1 MFFDLSPIF
10 IFTLV
15 FKPCVTFLLIYVA
28 IFHKMLPL
36 FSFEP
41 TVDRSATATK
51 SDFASK
57 KWVYSAVK
65 HNFRQFSK
73 LTSYKFNFFILF
85 SLKNHS
91 KRLYYWSAIE
101 NNVKVLSK
109 RGSLYKIS
117 KITHFEFYW
126 IWDWLRWIEILCISI
141 SAEISTFT
149 GGAKEVQ
156 NFKLKVHSGPEGS
169 RGLDSDDNAD
179 NFHKNHLW
187 YVSIWSLVVINV

>member
-1 MFFDLSPIF
+1 MPTVPSGLRRQSLTRSFGQKLRWGPGEENFFKKMFFDLSPIF

-91 KRLYYWSAIE
+91 KRLYY
-101 NNVKVLSK
+101 
-109 RGSLYKIS
+109 
-117 KITHFEFYW
+117 
-126 IWDWLRWIEILCISI
+126 
-141 SAEISTFT
+141 
-149 GGAKEVQ
+149 
-156 NFKLKVHSGPEGS
+156 
-169 RGLDSDDNAD
+169 
-179 NFHKNHLW
+179 
-187 YVSIWSLVVINV
+187 